1 MLAPA
6 AIIAD
11 VGGSG
16 TYRGDT
22 IPVYIG
28 CSLALFAAAVV
39 YLLVPDIRADFM
51 REEDERF
58 RQYLEEAGYDTAG
71 MGLAPLLEHDRS
83 AASAKEEA
91 NGTLEPAEK
100 EPVEKK
106 SSL

>member
-1 MLAPA
+1 MCIL

-16 TYRGDT
+16 TYKGDT

-28 CSLALFAAAVV
+28 SALGLFSAAVV
-39 YLLVPDIRADFM
+39 YFLVPDIRADFM
-51 REEDERF
+51 KEEDERF
-58 RQYLEEAGYDTAG
+58 RMYLEQAGYDTAG

-91 NGTLEPAEK
+91 NGSLDPI
-100 EPVEKK
+100 EKK
-106 SSL
+106 